1 MARYNRPPLTTW
13 DNAVCHVCKHAAT
26 YAHENFRV
34 QLRRLGQS
42 LIASLRTVRLRATPV
57 CYCSSHS
64 MSYGDECWTSDAVFP
79 TIVDDGFKLHESH
92 AILRYLATTRD
103 VADHWYPKDP
113 KRRALIDSVVD
124 WHHLHLRRN
133 AFLLVMHRVI
143 SLLPGIPKGIYPE
156 HDEAVAKESKTG
168 LDHALDYIDTV
179 LLKGPNGFL
188 ENAEEVSIADLSLVC
203 EIKQLLVPLCPLSV
217 SCTSLWL
224 ASRHVSGLGKRSSSQ
239 PFPGLSSY
247 GYLNSS
253 SLNDQNFT
261 FMDKILLS
269 LHQRE

>member
-1 MARYNRPPLTTW
+1 MFV
-13 DNAVCHVCKHAAT
+13 AV
-26 YAHENFRV
+26 
-34 QLRRLGQS
+34 
-42 LIASLRTVRLRATPV
+42 
-57 CYCSSHS
+57 
-64 MSYGDECWTSDAVFP
+64 
-79 TIVDDGFKLHESH
+79 
-92 AILRYLATTRD
+92 
-103 VADHWYPKDP
+103 
-113 KRRALIDSVVD
+113 
-124 WHHLHLRRN
+124 
-133 AFLLVMHRVI
+133 LLVVHRVI

-188 ENAEEVSIADLSLVC
+188 ENAEEMSIADLSLVC

-269 LHQRE
+269 LHQREWWLLFTRQFKVGVYKTCFCV